1 MAESGGRRPKPGTNL
16 FRKEGEYWTLAY
28 EGTVLRLRDSKGMG
42 SLAYLLSRPG
52 ERVAAVALILGS
64 DGPCHRAA
72 ASAEQF
78 RVTVTKRIKA
88 ALTKIREHHPSLGHH
103 LTTCIKTGHFC
114 TYTPNPAQPIAW
126 VLR

>member
-1 MAESGGRRPKPGTNL
+1 MAESEARAENL
-16 FRKEGEYWTLAY
+16 FRREGEYWTLAY
-28 EGTVLRLRDSKGMG
+28 EGTLLRLRDRKGMAA
-42 SLAYLLSRPG
+42 LAFLLSRPG
-52 ERVAAVALILGS
+52 ERVAAALVLGA
-64 DGPCHRAA
+64 DRAEPETA

-88 ALTKIREHHPSLGHH
+88 ALTKIQEHHPSLGHH

-114 TYTPNPAQPIAW
+114 AYTPDPEQPAAW

>member
-1 MAESGGRRPKPGTNL
+1 MAESEARAENL
-16 FRKEGEYWTLAY
+16 FRREGEYWTLAY
-28 EGTVLRLRDSKGMG
+28 EGTLLRLRDRKGMAA
-42 SLAYLLSRPG
+42 LAFLLSRPG
-52 ERVAAVALILGS
+52 ERVAAALVLGA
-64 DGPCHRAA
+64 DRAEPETA

-88 ALTKIREHHPSLGHH
+88 ALTKIQEHHPSLGHH

-114 TYTPNPAQPIAW
+114 TYTPNPEQPVVW

>member
-1 MAESGGRRPKPGTNL
+1 MAESEARADNL
-16 FRKEGEYWTLAY
+16 FRREGEYWTLAY
-28 EGTVLRLRDSKGMG
+28 EGTLLRLRDRKGMAA
-42 SLAYLLSRPG
+42 LAFLLSRPG
-52 ERVAAVALILGS
+52 ERVAAALVLGA
-64 DGPCHRAA
+64 DRAEPETA

-88 ALTKIREHHPSLGHH
+88 ALTKIQEHHPSLGHH

-114 TYTPNPAQPIAW
+114 TYTPNPEQPVVW